1 MDSLTPREV
10 QVLDLLKYGLSNQ
23 QIADTLCLSVS
34 TIKTHIHH
42 ILMKLDVPT
51 RYRASALA
59 EDLGEKK

>member
-1 MDSLTPREV
+1 MESLTPKEA
-10 QVLDLLKYGLSNQ
+10 QVLDLLKDGLTNQ

-51 RYRASALA
+51 RYRAIALA
-59 EDLGEKK
+59 YSGV